1 MELNFATITLP
12 TIVVWMLGLFIF
24 LLGSLLG
31 YFNMSIDARRK
42 MEGVDQKIE
51 NARMEADRRIAE
63 MQKRLDEANIQPAT
77 IQQST
82 TAPSLLTL
90 KNINNL
96 QTQIEMD
103 GQLLIAP
110 LSPERKKRLVELI
123 NHFRPWIEG
132 TVPAT
137 SQPISKPLTAPLS
150 ESPTDHKKTEAV
162 PYVPPTVKPVP
173 VVLGL
178 NNQKTK
184 TDPES
189 EFKLLSMVKQIDVV
203 LQKRLSGTPL
213 ESLGIHLND
222 SLHGGLE
229 VQIGSQKFET
239 IDDVPDKNIQT
250 AIRAAIAE
258 WEQKYVPR

>member
-31 YFNMSIDARRK
+31 YFNMSIDARK
-42 MEGVDQKIE
+42 KQELAEQKVE
-51 NARMEADRRIAE
+51 HARIEADRRIAE
-63 MQKRLDEANIQPAT
+63 MQKRLDEADIQPAKV
-77 IQQST
+77 QQTAT
-82 TAPSLLTL
+82 TPSLLTL
-90 KNINNL
+90 KSVNNL

-123 NHFRPWIEG
+123 NHFRPWLEG
-132 TVPAT
+132 AAST
-137 SQPISKPLTAPLS
+137 SQPISKPLTTPLS
-150 ESPTDHKKTEAV
+150 EPLTNFKKPEAV

-173 VVLGL
+173 VILGV

-203 LQKRLSGTPL
+203 LQKRLAGTSL
-213 ESLGIHLND
+213 EPLGIHLND
-222 SLHGGLE
+222 SLQGGLE

-239 IDDVPDKNIQT
+239 IDDVPDANIKA

-258 WEQKYVPR
+258 WEQKYIPGQ